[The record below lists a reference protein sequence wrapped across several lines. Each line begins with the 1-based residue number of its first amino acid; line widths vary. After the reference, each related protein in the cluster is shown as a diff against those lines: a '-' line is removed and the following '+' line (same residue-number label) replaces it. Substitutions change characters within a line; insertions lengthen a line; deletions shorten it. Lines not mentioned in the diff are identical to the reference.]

1 MLDKIKQPQR
11 ARQVEGS
18 IPIFHRYT
26 LGVAG
31 ERFFKAMRDQMQLLA
46 SPCPQCGDLLFPA
59 KMYCERCFEETSDDW
74 QVLEGP
80 GYVISY
86 TVLHQS
92 LDEEPLDEPETV
104 ALISWPGVR
113 GGIIHRLGEVTPE
126 ETALGLAVEPVWAQ
140 ERVGSMTDITHF
152 RPAAGGQP
160 GNP

>member
-1 MLDKIKQPQR
+1 MLEKIRQPQL
-11 ARQVEGS
+11 ARQVEGTS
-18 IPIFHRYT
+18 PIFHRYT

-46 SPCPQCGDLLFPA
+46 SPCPRCHDLLLPA
-59 KMYCERCFEETSDDW
+59 KMYCERCFEETSDNW

-80 GYVISY
+80 GYVRSY

-104 ALISWPGVR
+104 ALISWPGAR

-126 ETALGLAVEPVWAQ
+126 QLALGLAVESVWSQ
-140 ERVGSMTDITHF
+140 ERVGAMTDISHF
-152 RPAAGGQP
+152 RPAGMG
-160 GNP
+160 